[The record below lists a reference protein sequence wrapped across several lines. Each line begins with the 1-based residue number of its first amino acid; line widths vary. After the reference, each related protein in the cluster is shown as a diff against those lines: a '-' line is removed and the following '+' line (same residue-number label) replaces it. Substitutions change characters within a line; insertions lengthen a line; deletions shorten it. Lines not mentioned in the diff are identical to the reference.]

1 MTAPIEPTAPHFGT
15 EDAEL
20 TRRLGIVDSHNDFAT
35 AIGARRAGGDY
46 GSLVEYWLPRFRDGG
61 LAVVVAPVWIS
72 SLFVPE
78 GALRRAVQIVDGLL
92 SEIEA
97 APDQV
102 ALVKTYADMQ
112 RARSAG
118 KVGILLAFEGAEPL
132 GHDLAAL
139 RLFHG
144 VGLRMMSLTWSR
156 RNAFGDGAW
165 ENESRGGLTRLGRKA
180 IHQMEQLGIIIDVS
194 HASDQTARDVLAE
207 ASGPVVA
214 SHSNARAL
222 RNHPRNLTDDLLR
235 GIAATGGVIGL
246 TAVPSFIGAEPATIA
261 RWVDHLAHVI
271 ELVGTEH
278 VGIGADFIQ
287 QVQDLGAVLEIDD
300 WGPDWGKR
308 LPPFE
313 GMSSPEDLPGLTAEL
328 RRRGFSE
335 QDMAR
340 IYHGNYFR
348 VFERVLA

>member
-1 MTAPIEPTAPHFGT
+1 MTTSIERPASHFST

-20 TRRLGIVDSHNDFAT
+20 TQRLGIVDSHNDFAT
-35 AIGARRAGGDY
+35 AIAARRADGDY
-46 GSLVEYWLPRFRDGG
+46 CSLAEYWLPRFRAGG

-78 GALRRAVQIVDGLL
+78 GALRRAVQVVDGLL

-97 APDQV
+97 APDEV
-102 ALVKTYADMQ
+102 ALVKSYAEIE
-112 RARSAG
+112 RARSEG

-139 RLFHG
+139 RLFHA
-144 VGLRMMSLTWSR
+144 VGLRMLSLTWSR

-165 ENESRGGLTRLGRKA
+165 ENESRGGLTRLGKEA
-180 IHQMEQLGIIIDVS
+180 IHQMDRLGIIVDVS
-194 HASDQTARDVLAE
+194 HASDETARDVLAE

-222 RNHPRNLTDDLLR
+222 RNHPRNLPDELLK
-235 GIAATGGVIGL
+235 GIAASGGVIGL
-246 TAVPSFIGAEPATIA
+246 TAVPSFIDEGPATIG
-261 RWVDHLAHVI
+261 RWADHLTHVI
-271 ELVGTEH
+271 ELVGIEH

-287 QVQDLGAVLEIDD
+287 QVLDLGASLEIEG

-308 LPPFE
+308 PPRFD
-313 GMSSPEDLPGLTAEL
+313 GMLSPEDLPGLTAEL

-335 QDMAR
+335 QDLAR

>member
-1 MTAPIEPTAPHFGT
+1 M
-15 EDAEL
+15 
-20 TRRLGIVDSHNDFAT
+20 
-35 AIGARRAGGDY
+35 
-46 GSLVEYWLPRFRDGG
+46 
-61 LAVVVAPVWIS
+61 
-72 SLFVPE
+72 PE

-112 RARSAG
+112 RARSEG

-165 ENESRGGLTRLGRKA
+165 ENESRGGLTRLGRQA
-180 IHQMEQLGIIIDVS
+180 IHQMEQLEIIVDVS

-214 SHSNARAL
+214 VAL
-222 RNHPRNLTDDLLR
+222 ECPCPA
-235 GIAATGGVIGL
+235 G
-246 TAVPSFIGAEPATIA
+246 PSAQPA
-261 RWVDHLAHVI
+261 
-271 ELVGTEH
+271 
-278 VGIGADFIQ
+278 
-287 QVQDLGAVLEIDD
+287 
-300 WGPDWGKR
+300 
-308 LPPFE
+308 
-313 GMSSPEDLPGLTAEL
+313 
-328 RRRGFSE
+328 
-335 QDMAR
+335 
-340 IYHGNYFR
+340 
-348 VFERVLA
+348 